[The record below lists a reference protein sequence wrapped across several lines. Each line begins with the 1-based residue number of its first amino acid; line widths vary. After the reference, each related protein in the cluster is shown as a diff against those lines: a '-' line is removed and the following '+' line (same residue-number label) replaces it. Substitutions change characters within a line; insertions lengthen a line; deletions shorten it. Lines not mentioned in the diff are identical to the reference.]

1 LTHQKNSENSIPK
14 VIIIFPAK
22 NEEGTIE
29 NAIAT
34 AKQSYYKPDVI
45 IVDAYSTDKTI
56 RIAEK
61 AGAIVIQ
68 QPTKMFPAKGL
79 AMKIGL
85 REAFDR
91 SADIIV
97 FLDADIRNLTP
108 EWVDK
113 LVTAL
118 IEDNCDMSRGFYTR
132 HARDAAVTKLIARP
146 MLHIFFPELYQ
157 FEQPLSGEVCARRQ
171 VWESLLKRDNADS
184 SPAPDGWGI
193 DVWFLIEASMSGYHI
208 KEIFM
213 GTKEHTSFEDYR
225 EDVSKLSK
233 MAEQVEFTI
242 IREAIKYDRLELQ
255 KKVNI

>member
-1 LTHQKNSENSIPK
+1 MTHQKNSQNSIPK

-45 IVDAYSTDKTI
+45 LVDAFSTDKTTQL
-56 RIAEK
+56 AEK

-68 QPTKMFPAKGL
+68 QPTKIFPAKGL
-79 AMKIGL
+79 AMRAGL

-113 LVTAL
+113 L
-118 IEDNCDMSRGFYTR
+118 SRGFYTR

-146 MLHIFFPELYQ
+146 MLHIFPELYQ

-242 IREAIKYDRLELQ
+242 IREAIKYDRLEMQ
-255 KKVNI
+255 KKVNV

>member
-1 LTHQKNSENSIPK
+1 MTHQDNSENSIPK
-14 VIIIFPAK
+14 VIVIFPAK

-29 NAIAT
+29 NSIAT
-34 AKQSYYKPDVI
+34 ANQSNYKPDVI
-45 IVDAYSTDKTI
+45 VVDAYSTDKTTQL
-56 RIAEK
+56 AER

-68 QPTKMFPAKGL
+68 QPTKIFPAKGL
-79 AMKIGL
+79 AMKTGL

-113 LVTAL
+113 LVNAL
-118 IEDNCDMSRGFYTR
+118 IDNNCDMSRGFYTR
-132 HARDAAVTKLIARP
+132 HARDAAVTKLVARP
-146 MLHIFFPELYQ
+146 MLHTFFPELSQ
-157 FEQPLSGEVCARRQ
+157 FEQPLSGEVCARRK
-171 VWESLLKRDNADS
+171 VWEDLLKRDHGSDS
-184 SPAPDGWGI
+184 TPDGWGI
-193 DVWFLIEASMSGYHI
+193 DVWFLIEAAISGYHV

-225 EDVSKLSK
+225 EDVSNLSK

-255 KKVNI
+255 KKVNV

>member
-1 LTHQKNSENSIPK
+1 M
-14 VIIIFPAK
+14 VIFPAK

-29 NAIAT
+29 DSIAT

-45 IVDAYSTDKTI
+45 LVDAFSTDKTI
-56 RIAEK
+56 QLAGR

-68 QPTKMFPAKGL
+68 QPTKIFPAKGL
-79 AMKIGL
+79 AMKAGL

-118 IEDNCDMSRGFYTR
+118 IDDNCDMSRGFYTR
-132 HARDAAVTKLIARP
+132 HAIDAAVTKLVARH
-146 MLHIFFPELYQ
+146 MLHTFFPELSH
-157 FEQPLSGEVCARRQ
+157 FEQPLSGEVCARRK
-171 VWESLLKRDNADS
+171 VWENLLKRDNGS
-184 SPAPDGWGI
+184 GSTPDGWGI
-193 DVWFLIEASMSGYHI
+193 DVWFLIEAALSGYHI

-255 KKVNI
+255 KKVNV